1 MVYLQIELKC
11 IYKDATFNTNN
22 KRNLDLMSQINDS
35 PQVNS
40 SIKLDEKQ
48 VETIIA

>member
-1 MVYLQIELKC
+1 MQLLILIIKE
-11 IYKDATFNTNN
+11 
-22 KRNLDLMSQINDS
+22 NLNSMSQINDS
-35 PQVNS
+35 PQVIS